1 MPLLAKTVHAPCEG
15 FKTETDDRIHDNTP
29 RLATQGVLG
38 TIIVNEEGEAVR
50 ATTLCDASG
59 APVEDQSGAVAKFSS
74 LVPQLASMARNMVR
88 DLDPQNDLRFLRVR
102 SRDHEMMV
110 HADPE
115 FTLIVIQNPAA
126 AE

>member
-1 MPLLAKTVHAPCEG
+1 M
-15 FKTETDDRIHDNTP
+15 
-29 RLATQGVLG
+29 G

-59 APVEDQSGAVAKFSS
+59 APVEDQSGAVARFSA
-74 LVPQLASMARNMVR
+74 LVPQLATMARNMVR

-102 SRDHEMMV
+102 SKDHEMMV
-110 HADPE
+110 PADPE

>member
-1 MPLLAKTVHAPCEG
+1 M
-15 FKTETDDRIHDNTP
+15 
-29 RLATQGVLG
+29 G

-50 ATTLCDASG
+50 DDAVRRRAERRSSTELRRG
-59 APVEDQSGAVAKFSS
+59 FSA
-74 LVPQLASMARNMVR
+74 LDIAAGDKMARNMVR

-102 SRDHEMMV
+102 SKDHEMMV

>member
-1 MPLLAKTVHAPCEG
+1 M
-15 FKTETDDRIHDNTP
+15 
-29 RLATQGVLG
+29 G

-59 APVEDQSGAVAKFSS
+59 APVEDQSGAVARFSA
-74 LVPQLASMARNMVR
+74 LVPQLATIGVSNMVR
-88 DLDPQNDLRFLRVR
+88 DADPQNDLRFLRVR
-102 SRDHEMMV
+102 SKDHEMMV

-126 AE
+126 AERRRVFDDAFF